1 MTFRKA
7 TQADASRCLAIY
19 DAVCDWE
26 EANGKQTCWEKGW
39 YPSEETVRDALAADD
54 LYVMEDDVDG
64 KTLIV
69 ACGRINFYQPE
80 YYTRFD
86 WKIAAG
92 PEDALILHTFGVH
105 PELQRRGYGQS
116 FISFYRNKAVQLGCH
131 VLRLDT
137 LITNQKSQAMY
148 TKLGF
153 SRAGQTEADV
163 DNNGTLYTLVGFEKA
178 V

>member
-1 MTFRKA
+1 MHLGVLPFTMRSVTGK
-7 TQADASRCLAIY
+7 
-19 DAVCDWE
+19 
-26 EANGKQTCWEKGW
+26 KQTESRHAGK
-39 YPSEETVRDALAADD
+39 RDGIRQRRRS
-54 LYVMEDDVDG
+54 V
-64 KTLIV
+64 TL
-69 ACGRINFYQPE
+69 
-80 YYTRFD
+80 
-86 WKIAAG
+86 
-92 PEDALILHTFGVH
+92 
-105 PELQRRGYGQS
+105 LQRRGYGQS